1 MPSIAQLAIT
11 HFEKTGGAPAA
22 TAVLY
27 RGKLYAAGL
36 GDCRMIA
43 VWRQDDKW
51 TTRALFEDHN
61 LWNPGE
67 VER

>member
-27 RGKLYAAGL
+27 RGKLWAAPL
-36 GDCRMIA
+36 ACLIFIA

>member
-27 RGKLYAAGL
+27 RGKLYVAGL